1 MSAQKRRC
9 ISLAYILTLA
19 TIVCDQITKVW
30 IDNRFSLNESS
41 QLIGEFL
48 KLTYIRNPNAVFGI
62 PLGGKISFILFLV
75 IIPFIFI
82 YLLRLKDGH
91 NIERIGLALIL
102 GGAIGNFI
110 DRIRFGEVVD
120 FIDIGIKKT
129 RWPIFNLADAAVTVG
144 VALII
149 ITELR
154 RKK

>member
-19 TIVCDQITKVW
+19 TVVCDQITKVW

-91 NIERIGLALIL
+91 NIEHIGLALIL

-110 DRIRFGEVVD
+110 DRVRFGEVVD

-129 RWPIFNLADAAVTVG
+129 RWPIFNFADAAVTVG